1 LDQSIHGKCGHD
13 RRVSLDDVPTEDHK
27 TMTITPKERVHAAIQ
42 HREADRVPVGEAYV
56 DYPVIEAVIGRQT
69 FYRSHAREV
78 QAHWEGRR
86 DEVVDGQKR
95 DLVEFVCRT
104 GLDILPVW
112 RVPPRNLLVE
122 PPRQLTADTWEDR
135 SGNILKLVPE
145 TQEFVIVHAGSRQVE
160 PLVQPPPDGSEWELW
175 DYVVEELGESHF
187 LIASAGP
194 NLGISDYRPTDIDGR
209 FGRFEAWMQRIAE
222 DPDGIAE
229 AEVASL
235 VGFRDTVRELATR
248 GLDAVR
254 ISPDY
259 GYGRTTYCS
268 PEAFRRAFLPGLR
281 RMAEE
286 VHAGGLLLHF
296 HCDANMQDLTD
307 VMVEAGVDIYQSIE
321 PHEPIARYKRDIGNQ
336 VTLWG
341 GVACGDLCTATPDE
355 IRQQARVAIEQCARG
370 GGFILGSSH
379 NIMLTARPE
388 NFQAMLDVVFQEGH
402 YPIG

>member
-1 LDQSIHGKCGHD
+1 M
-13 RRVSLDDVPTEDHK
+13 
-27 TMTITPKERVHAAIQ
+27 TMTSKERVYAAIQ

-56 DYPVIEAVIGRQT
+56 DYPVIEAVLGRQT

-78 QAHWEGRR
+78 QAHWDGRR

-95 DLVEFVCRT
+95 DLVEFVRRT

-112 RVPPRNLLVE
+112 HVPPRNQLVQA
-122 PPRQLTADTWEDR
+122 PRQLTADTWEDR
-135 SGNILKLVPE
+135 AGNILRLVPE
-145 TQEFVIVHAGSRQVE
+145 TEEFVVVQAGQRAVE
-160 PLVQPPPDGSEWELW
+160 PLVQPPADGSQWELW
-175 DYVVEELGESHF
+175 DYVVEELGQTHF
-187 LIASAGP
+187 LIASSGP
-194 NLGISDYRPTDIDGR
+194 TLGISDYRPTDIDGR
-209 FGRFEAWMQRIAE
+209 FGRFEAWMQRISD

-235 VGFRDTVRELATR
+235 IGFRHRVQELAAR
-248 GLDAVR
+248 GLDVVR

-268 PEAFRRAFLPGLR
+268 PAAFRRAFLPGLR
-281 RMAEE
+281 RMCDE

-321 PHEPIARYKRDIGNQ
+321 PHEPIARYKQDIGAH

-341 GVACGDLCTATPDE
+341 GVSCGDLCTAAPEE
-355 IRQQARVAIEQCARG
+355 IRRQAHYAIDNCAPG

-388 NFQAMLDVVFQEGH
+388 NFQAMLDVALQHGH
-402 YPIG
+402 YPLA

>member
-1 LDQSIHGKCGHD
+1 M
-13 RRVSLDDVPTEDHK
+13 
-27 TMTITPKERVHAAIQ
+27 TMTPKERVYAAVQ

-56 DYPVIEAVIGRQT
+56 DYPVIEAVLGRQT
-69 FYRSHAREV
+69 YYRSHAREV

-86 DEVVDGQKR
+86 DEVVAGQKR
-95 DLVEFVCRT
+95 DLVEFVRRT

-112 RVPPRNLLVE
+112 QVPPRNRVVE
-122 PPRQLTADTWEDR
+122 APRRLTTDTWEDR
-135 SGNILKLVPE
+135 DGNILRLVPE
-145 TQEFVIVHAGSRQVE
+145 TEEFVVAQAGAAVAE
-160 PLVQPPPDGSEWELW
+160 PLEQPPPDGSQWELW
-175 DYVVEELGESHF
+175 DHVVEELGETHF

-194 NLGISDYRPTDIDGR
+194 SLGISDYRPTDIDGR
-209 FGRFEAWMQRIAE
+209 FDRFAAWMQRIAD

-229 AEVASL
+229 AETERL
-235 VGFRDTVRELATR
+235 EGFRDTVADLAAR
-248 GLDAVR
+248 GLDALR

-268 PEAFRRAFLPGLR
+268 PAAFRRAFLPGLR
-281 RMAEE
+281 KMCDE

-321 PHEPIARYKRDIGNQ
+321 PHEPIERYKRDVGDS

-341 GVACGDLCTATPDE
+341 GVSCGDLCTEDPDE
-355 IRQQARVAIEQCARG
+355 IRRQARYAIEHCASG

-379 NIMLTARPE
+379 NIMLSARPE
-388 NFQAMLDVVFQEGH
+388 NFRAMLEVAFQEGE
-402 YPIG
+402 YPRG

>member
-1 LDQSIHGKCGHD
+1 
-13 RRVSLDDVPTEDHK
+13 
-27 TMTITPKERVHAAIQ
+27 MTSKERVYAAIQ

-56 DYPVIEAVIGRQT
+56 DYPVIEAVLGRQT

-95 DLVEFVCRT
+95 DLVEFVRRT

-112 RVPPRNLLVE
+112 QVPPRNQLVQA
-122 PPRQLTADTWEDR
+122 PRLLTADTWEDR
-135 SGNILKLVPE
+135 DGNILRLVPE
-145 TQEFVIVHAGSRQVE
+145 TEEFVVVQAGQRSVE
-160 PLVQPPPDGSEWELW
+160 PLVQPPADGSQWELW
-175 DYVVEELGESHF
+175 DYVVEELGQTHF

-194 NLGISDYRPTDIDGR
+194 SLGISDYRPTDIDGR
-209 FGRFEAWMQRIAE
+209 FGRFEAWMQRISD

-235 VGFRDTVRELATR
+235 VGFRDTVQELAAR

-268 PEAFRRAFLPGLR
+268 PAAFRRAFLPGLR
-281 RMAEE
+281 RMCDE

-307 VMVEAGVDIYQSIE
+307 VMVDAGVDIYQSIE
-321 PHEPIARYKRDIGNQ
+321 PHEPMARYKQEIGAH

-341 GVACGDLCTATPDE
+341 GVSCGDLCTASPDE
-355 IRQQARVAIEQCARG
+355 IRRQAHYAIDNCGPG

-388 NFQAMLDVVFQEGH
+388 NFQAMLDVALQHGN
-402 YPIG
+402 YPLA